1 MLSYKDVVA
10 EAVTGSG
17 KTVAFLVPLLQILM
31 VRDVTVL
38 VLLYAGMICVRSCPG
53 DFVCCR
59 DEKGSGR
66 SIRSEG
72 S

>member
-17 KTVAFLVPLLQILM
+17 KTVAFLVPLLQILL

-38 VLLYAGMICVRSCPG
+38 VLLYAGMICVRLCN
-53 DFVCCR
+53 
-59 DEKGSGR
+59 
-66 SIRSEG
+66 
-72 S
+72 